1 MLAGGTSG
9 LHDIANRMTEIRLS
23 HNSNDS
29 ADSSGGSSNAAAK
42 ELSKEAREKSKAE
55 AEPRSDMLAR
65 VIPRAEAIANQI
77 RAQPEQDHLAA
88 GEVNSV
94 AALLALLAD
103 KSATTICAM
112 TIVYNLSNGRNA
124 AKGEAAVVW
133 RADSRI
139 EKTIK
144 QFLRVLSKLAQ
155 AASATETTPMP
166 GDEILSTVAS
176 NIEIVAN
183 AYEISSSSYDSA
195 RYSLA
200 LLLMLLG
207 ISLNV
212 GHTVST
218 PSVWLQPVDI
228 HSETPIDITRVWN
241 PVAGTIVLTIK
252 GPWPWGDSVRAK
264 VSNDERTELALK
276 MIGGDGEIADISRL
290 EMGTNDAIKQKGEQH
305 VFILGESGAGK
316 SSTGNILTGET
327 AFYVDSTKTGTMFPQ
342 PYMCT
347 WGTGGKQVVWDTP
360 GLNDAKQRDALFLR
374 EISLVIDRVQLATA
388 VILVLRSPSRLP
400 HSLLTALESYVELF
414 GPNLASV
421 LYVVI
426 NESSRIYSPDEIE
439 MFNNSMA
446 DQLEGELGIVCKP
459 GFLLQIPTSPQLQT
473 VELQNKQEY
482 NAQWLKQAI
491 IQTKPVMTRAGHQTI
506 ESLLALRTTLDVKQ
520 QAFYRKQLLDQ
531 STRQRE
537 GLQMLLSRA
546 DVRKAFF
553 SKRGYVLIQ
562 TWDLSRAS
570 RVLQVLQ
577 QQDSRLQQRR
587 ELRITPDNAEVGEL
601 IAEGLRDRKKRAVSR
616 KEVRAT
622 TPESFF
628 EVISELELVLI
639 PLSVPALA
647 TDDAADP
654 ENKPLTGE
662 QFAAARPGERVS
674 QRTLRAIGA
683 ILEDTTC
690 ADSVI
695 RMVQACLAES
705 VEAEGGIMHV

>member
-1 MLAGGTSG
+1 MLSY
-9 LHDIANRMTEIRLS
+9 S
-23 HNSNDS
+23 H
-29 ADSSGGSSNAAAK
+29 
-42 ELSKEAREKSKAE
+42 
-55 AEPRSDMLAR
+55 
-65 VIPRAEAIANQI
+65 
-77 RAQPEQDHLAA
+77 
-88 GEVNSV
+88 
-94 AALLALLAD
+94 
-103 KSATTICAM
+103 
-112 TIVYNLSNGRNA
+112 
-124 AKGEAAVVW
+124 
-133 RADSRI
+133 
-139 EKTIK
+139 
-144 QFLRVLSKLAQ
+144 
-155 AASATETTPMP
+155 
-166 GDEILSTVAS
+166 
-176 NIEIVAN
+176 
-183 AYEISSSSYDSA
+183 
-195 RYSLA
+195 
-200 LLLMLLG
+200 
-207 ISLNV
+207 
-212 GHTVST
+212 
-218 PSVWLQPVDI
+218 
-228 HSETPIDITRVWN
+228 
-241 PVAGTIVLTIK
+241 
-252 GPWPWGDSVRAK
+252 
-264 VSNDERTELALK
+264 
-276 MIGGDGEIADISRL
+276 
-290 EMGTNDAIKQKGEQH
+290 
-305 VFILGESGAGK
+305 
-316 SSTGNILTGET
+316 
-327 AFYVDSTKTGTMFPQ
+327 
-342 PYMCT
+342 
-347 WGTGGKQVVWDTP
+347 
-360 GLNDAKQRDALFLR
+360 
-374 EISLVIDRVQLATA
+374 
-388 VILVLRSPSRLP
+388 
-400 HSLLTALESYVELF
+400 
-414 GPNLASV
+414 
-421 LYVVI
+421 
-426 NESSRIYSPDEIE
+426 DEIE